1 LTGSKKNL
9 QCLTTDEKRALIEGT
24 NKHISISRQCELLGL
39 SRGAYY
45 YQPRPVSEKN
55 LLLMRLIDEEYT
67 RHPFYGSRRLRG
79 WLKDQD
85 LSASRD
91 KVRRI
96 MKLMGLEAIYPK
108 KRLSLKNKEH
118 KTYPYL
124 LRDLKIDHPDHVWAS
139 DITYIRLRRGF
150 AYLVAVM
157 DWFSRFVLAWEL
169 SLSLDSGF
177 CINTLKKAL
186 SRSRPEIFNSDQGS
200 QYTSCDLVQVL
211 DDEDIRIS
219 MDGQGRAFDNIMVE
233 RLWRTVKYEDVYLK
247 DYRDYQNAC
256 YNLEAYFHFY
266 NQERKHSSL
275 GNKTPIQIYGKNNK
289 IEGHGRGRSAG
300 GFNYATGY
308 AFRSVE
314 AEVMD
319 GKSTLN

>member
-1 LTGSKKNL
+1 MI
-9 QCLTTDEKRALIEGT
+9 EKT

-45 YQPRPVSEKN
+45 YQPRPESEKD

-67 RHPFYGSRRLRG
+67 RHPFYGSRRLSG
-79 WLKDQD
+79 WLKDQGQP
-85 LSASRD
+85 ASRD
-91 KVRRI
+91 KVRRL

-108 KRLSLKNKEH
+108 KRLSLKNSEH

-124 LRDLKIDHPDHVWAS
+124 LRSLKIDHPDHVWAS

-169 SLSLDSGF
+169 SLSLDTIF
-177 CINTLKKAL
+177 CVNALKKAL

-200 QYTSCDLVQVL
+200 QYTSCDFVRVL
-211 DDEDIRIS
+211 DGEDIKIS

-233 RLWRTVKYEDVYLK
+233 RLWRTVKYEEVYLK
-247 DYRDYQNAC
+247 EYSDYQNAC
-256 YNLEAYFHFY
+256 YNLEAYFDFY
-266 NQERKHSSL
+266 NQERRHSSL
-275 GNKTPIQIYGKNNK
+275 GKKTPMQVYEKNN
-289 IEGHGRGRSAG
+289 ENEDQGGWRTAD
-300 GFNYATGY
+300 GFNFASGY

-314 AEVMD
+314 ADVMEE
-319 GKSTLN
+319 KSTLN

>member
-1 LTGSKKNL
+1 M
-9 QCLTTDEKRALIEGT
+9 TTEGKRALIERT
-24 NKHISISRQCELLGL
+24 NKHISISRQCGLLGL

-45 YQPRPVSEKN
+45 YQPRPASDKD

-67 RHPFYGSRRLRG
+67 RHPFYGSRRLSD
-79 WLKDQD
+79 WLKDQNQP
-85 LSASRD
+85 ASRD

-96 MKLMGLEAIYPK
+96 MKLMGLEAIYPR

-124 LRDLKIDHPDHVWAS
+124 LRNLEIDHPDHVWAS

-169 SLSLDSGF
+169 SLSLDSSF
-177 CINTLKKAL
+177 CVNALKKAL
-186 SRSRPEIFNSDQGS
+186 SRSRPEIFNSDQGG
-200 QYTSCDLVQVL
+200 QYTSCDFVEVL
-211 DDEDIRIS
+211 EGEDIRIS
-219 MDGQGRAFDNIMVE
+219 MDGRGRAFDNIMVE

-256 YNLEAYFHFY
+256 YNLEAYFDFY
-266 NQERKHSSL
+266 NQERRHSSL
-275 GNKTPIQIYGKNNK
+275 GKKTPMQVYGKNNENEDQGGWR
-289 IEGHGRGRSAG
+289 IAD
-300 GFNYATGY
+300 GFNSASGY

-314 AEVMD
+314 AELMD

>member
-1 LTGSKKNL
+1 MTGSKKNL
-9 QCLTTDEKRALIEGT
+9 QCLTTDEKRALIEST
-24 NKHISISRQCELLGL
+24 SKHISLSRQCELLGL

-45 YQPRPVSEKN
+45 YQSRPVSDQN
-55 LLLMRLIDEEYT
+55 LVLMRLIDEEYT
-67 RHPFYGSRRLRG
+67 RHPFYGSRRLSD
-79 WLKDQD
+79 WLRDQNQ
-85 LSASRD
+85 AVSRE
-91 KVRRI
+91 KVRRL

-118 KTYPYL
+118 RTYPYL
-124 LRDLKIDHPDHVWAS
+124 LRGLRIDHPDHVWAS

-169 SLSLDSGF
+169 SLSLDPSF
-177 CINTLKKAL
+177 CVNTLKKAL
-186 SRSRPEIFNSDQGS
+186 SKSKPEIFNSDQGS
-200 QYTSCDLVQVL
+200 QYTSRDFVGVL
-211 DDEDIRIS
+211 EGEDIRIS

-247 DYRDYQNAC
+247 DYADYQDAC
-256 YNLEAYFHFY
+256 YNLEAYFDFY
-266 NQERKHSSL
+266 NQERRHSSL
-275 GNKTPIQIYGKNNK
+275 GKKTPMQVYGGNAENK
-289 IEGHGRGRSAG
+289 IQGGWRVAD
-300 GFNYATGY
+300 GFNSASGY

-314 AEVMD
+314 AEEMD